1 MTLVSAGCTVVNSLA
16 FAASAGMLAAFN
28 PCGFAL
34 LPAYLALFLGT
45 PATRGSTVRRAVAV
59 GAAVT
64 LGFVAVFGVV
74 GLLLVLFSV
83 SLGPWLGWVTL
94 ISGVLLIVVG
104 GWMVIGRSLSLGTV
118 RVALPVGPSVSGMAA
133 YGVTYAAVSLSCTL
147 PVFVA
152 AVLGSVGTEGSNPL
166 AILAA
171 AAAYALGMGA
181 VLTTLALVVGL
192 AGQAVVGALRSVGHR
207 IHRVSGAFVLLAG
220 LYVTWYGWV
229 EVQTSRGESVEAGP
243 VYWIGAA
250 SSQVSA
256 ALAAAGPLTVLSVA
270 VVAVAAAGIGGTI
283 LARRHRG

>member
-1 MTLVSAGCTVVNSLA
+1 MAPPSTGCIVVTSLA
-16 FAASAGMLAAFN
+16 FAATAGMVAAFN

-64 LGFVAVFGVV
+64 LGFVAAFGVV

-83 SLGPWLGWVTL
+83 SIGPWLGWVTL
-94 ISGVLLIVVG
+94 VSGVLLIGVG
-104 GWMVIGRSLSLGTV
+104 GWMVLGRDLSFGTIRLPL
-118 RVALPVGPSVSGMAA
+118 RVSPSVAGMAA

-152 AVLGSVGTEGSNPL
+152 AVLGSVRAEGSNPL

-207 IHRVSGAFVLLAG
+207 IHRISGAFVLLAG
-220 LYVTWYGWV
+220 LYVVWYGWV
-229 EVQTSRGESVEAGP
+229 EVQTSRGQAEP
-243 VYWIGAA
+243 PR
-250 SSQVSA
+250 VSWR
-256 ALAAAGPLTVLSVA
+256 V
-270 VVAVAAAGIGGTI
+270 
-283 LARRHRG
+283 